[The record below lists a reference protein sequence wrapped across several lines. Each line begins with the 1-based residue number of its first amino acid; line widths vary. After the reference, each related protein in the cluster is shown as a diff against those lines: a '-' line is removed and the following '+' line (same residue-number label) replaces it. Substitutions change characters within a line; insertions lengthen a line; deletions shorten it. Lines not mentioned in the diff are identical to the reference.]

1 MMRRSATFAAA
12 MSRMFAPL
20 DTESTLWAV
29 GSMVQVNRLPFSEAL
44 FLQSCV
50 PPYDFGGLPALFR
63 KLGLHAR
70 AVRGSVTRLRKCRLP
85 CLVELKASQAGAPA
99 LALLVRIDD
108 DQLWL
113 LRPGDAQALSLD
125 HGQAQEWLTGYAV
138 EAVAPGAAANDP
150 DALVRRAFDFTW
162 FIPALL
168 RHKHIWRDVLIASLA
183 IQLIGLATP
192 LFTQVV
198 IDKVVVHQTTSTLIA
213 IGVGLLVFMV
223 FSGLLTWLRQLL
235 ILHTGNRIDA
245 RLGTTVFEH
254 LLHLPL
260 GYFEHR
266 PTGVIAARLA
276 GVETLREFVA
286 SSLVTLLLDLPFLLI
301 FVAIMLWYS
310 LPLSLVVLAI
320 LGAIALLSLLVAPL
334 FRARLDQ
341 QFLLLARNQAFVTEY
356 VASLETVKSLQ
367 MEPQLTRRYQGLLAD
382 ALDAGFAT
390 RQLANTYSAF
400 ANGLEQLMGVAVL
413 VLGAWIV
420 MHGSPWAGQADANA
434 APFTIGMLVAFQM
447 FASRLSQPL
456 MRLVGLWQQFQQA
469 RVALKRMADIMDAP
483 REHHAVVP
491 RRVAQDKGR
500 VEIVDLGFRYA
511 PDRPWLVEHF
521 NLVLEPGTVTVLAGP
536 SGSGKST
543 LAKLL
548 QGFYQPGAG
557 LIRIDGV
564 DAPHLGVNELRSHFG
579 VVPQE
584 TALFSGSVYD
594 NLCLANPHAT
604 FEQVV
609 SACRLAEI
617 HDTIEAL
624 PQGYQTPLGER
635 GVGLSGGQKQRLA
648 IARAMLKQ
656 PGILIFDEATS
667 ALDAATAEHFAQTVN
682 GLRGRVTVLFIT
694 HHVPASLRVDQTVT
708 IGAPQQR
715 APVVPLSTVVM
726 AEAG

>member
-1 MMRRSATFAAA
+1 MSPTASA
-12 MSRMFAPL
+12 L
-20 DTESTLWAV
+20 DTEQVVWAV
-29 GSMVQVNRLPFSEAL
+29 GSMAQLNRQPFARAA

-50 PPYDFGGLPALFR
+50 PPYDFAGLPDMFR

-70 AVRGSVTRLRKCRLP
+70 AVRGGAARLRKCKLP
-85 CLVELKASQAGAPA
+85 CLVELDPGRAEGAC
-99 LALLVRIDD
+99 LAVLIRIDD
-108 DQLWL
+108 EKVWII
-113 LRPGDAQALSLD
+113 RPGEAHAVILD
-125 HGQAQEWLTGYAV
+125 HTQAGDWLTGRAV
-138 EAVAPGAAANDP
+138 EAVAPAGAANDP
-150 DALVRRAFDFTW
+150 DALVRRGFDFTW

-168 RHKHIWRDVLIASLA
+168 RHKPIWRDVLIASLA

-198 IDKVVVHQTTSTLIA
+198 IDKVVVHQTTSTLVA
-213 IGVGLLVFMV
+213 IGVGLMVFLV
-223 FSGLLTWLRQLL
+223 FSGVLTWLRQLL

-245 RLGTTVFEH
+245 HLGTTVFEH

-260 GYFEHR
+260 AWFEQR
-266 PTGVIAARLA
+266 STGGIAARLA
-276 GVETLREFVA
+276 GVENLREFVA
-286 SSLVTLLLDLPFLLI
+286 SSLVTLILDLPFLLV

-320 LGAIALLSLLVAPL
+320 LGAIAALSLVSAPL
-334 FRARLDQ
+334 FRARLDR
-341 QFLLLARNQAFVTEY
+341 QFLLTARNQAFVTEY

-367 MEPQLTRRYQGLLAD
+367 MEPQLTRRYRGLLAD
-382 ALDAGFAT
+382 ALEAGFAT
-390 RQLANTYSAF
+390 RQLANIYSTF
-400 ANGLEQLMGVAVL
+400 ANGLEQFMGVAVL

-420 MHGSPWAGQADANA
+420 MHGSLGAGQGDSPDPAA

-469 RVALKRMADIMDAP
+469 RVALKRMVDIMDSP
-483 REHHAVVP
+483 RERHTLVP
-491 RRVAQDKGR
+491 RRTAQGEGR
-500 VEIVDLGFRYA
+500 VEIVDLAFRHA
-511 PDRPWLVEHF
+511 PDRPWLYEHF
-521 NLVLEPGTVTVLAGP
+521 HLVLEPGTVNVLAGP

-557 LIRIDGV
+557 MIRIDGV
-564 DAPHLGVNELRSHFG
+564 DTRHLGVNELRRHFG

-584 TALFSGSVYD
+584 TALFSGTVYD
-594 NLCLANPHAT
+594 NLSLANPHAT
-604 FEQVV
+604 FEEVV
-609 SACRLAEI
+609 GACRLAEI

-624 PQGYQTPLGER
+624 PQGYQTEIGER

-667 ALDAATAEHFAQTVN
+667 ALDTATAEHFAQTVN

-694 HHVPASLRVDQTVT
+694 HHAPEGLRVDQTVT
-708 IGAPQQR
+708 IGAMPSASHR
-715 APVVPLSTVVM
+715 APVAPVVAVSPAAM
-726 AEAG
+726 AQAG